1 MKITK
6 SQLRRIINE
15 EFDELDEGG
24 LLNKLLN
31 RDNDIVKRKDDQP
44 QDQYSSEHDSYRN
57 VQDELTRLAQ
67 DSGKD
72 PYDFLKSIGF
82 SDKASEDLL
91 GWFITGERDSPFLR
105 EDEDDNRLD
114 DGWQD
119 FDAQSA

>member
-1 MKITK
+1 MGNNIVKITRR
-6 SQLRRIINE
+6 QLRRIINE

-31 RDNDIVKRKDDQP
+31 RDNDIVDRQP
-44 QDQYSSEHDSYRN
+44 PDQYSSEHDSYRN

-82 SDKASEDLL
+82 SDEASEDLL

-105 EDEDDNRLD
+105 EDEEDDRLD
-114 DGWQD
+114 DG
-119 FDAQSA
+119 